1 MKTRVTRNNS
11 TYYVRLPFEYVKQ
24 HRINETMAV
33 DIFIGENG
41 SITVKPVKSH
51 NGVENGSL

>member
-1 MKTRVTRNNS
+1 
-11 TYYVRLPFEYVKQ
+11 VRLPFEYVKQ

-41 SITVKPVKSH
+41 KIIVKPMKVE
-51 NGVENGSL
+51 GVENATR